1 MDIQKG
7 LCHVMQEPTNDFKHK
22 KHLVYTI
29 NRYVNTVLYN
39 YFKEK
44 YQITIDQDAFA
55 LSELVQW
62 IWRSAIRDG
71 EEITVY
77 IPSLRMR
84 KLLIE
89 WLNG

>member
-1 MDIQKG
+1 
-7 LCHVMQEPTNDFKHK
+7 LA
-22 KHLVYTI
+22 YTI

-44 YQITIDQDAFA
+44 YNVSIDQDAFA
-55 LSELVQW
+55 LSELLQW
-62 IWRSAIRDG
+62 IWRSAIRNG
-71 EEITVY
+71 EEITLF

-84 KLLIE
+84 KLLID